1 MLSLCFK
8 THHLLKLTRDAA
20 HSEGH
25 SLRVDSYLVERS
37 NNYLYL
43 SLYYS
48 LLEVL
53 DYYKPYIDINSN
65 QEINIHEWVVK
76 IPNISIDSFSIGT
89 TTRAADN
96 GYGNFQ
102 SSQLTNTI
110 DDPPSFIRDPNLQ
123 KGTEIK
129 TTTNPSPNEVHFG
142 SVFFKKNQYKYGL
155 LIWNQ
160 TEENTDLDL
169 EPALALIQQLLKM
182 VKAQKPTDQIYC
194 AEKLHTWFIY
204 LARI

>member
-48 LLEVL
+48 LIEVL

-65 QEINIHEWVVK
+65 QVINIHE
-76 IPNISIDSFSIGT
+76 
-89 TTRAADN
+89 
-96 GYGNFQ
+96 
-102 SSQLTNTI
+102 
-110 DDPPSFIRDPNLQ
+110 
-123 KGTEIK
+123 
-129 TTTNPSPNEVHFG
+129 
-142 SVFFKKNQYKYGL
+142 
-155 LIWNQ
+155 
-160 TEENTDLDL
+160 
-169 EPALALIQQLLKM
+169 
-182 VKAQKPTDQIYC
+182 
-194 AEKLHTWFIY
+194 
-204 LARI
+204 